1 MRKIAGLAIVVFL
14 VMAGTRLDAGTITFD
29 EFRAGNNNVPI
40 TALYSYLGVTFIATN
55 SGIWEGLSQGDPG
68 NWGLEGTNGPQFLG
82 FNGNHGYAEN
92 VAFSSPVSFVSLDF
106 SRSNGSVDGRI
117 ALSAYDGATLL
128 GSTFVVLGNINSWST
143 LSLSFPDI
151 TRIAWGGT
159 GSGYHPYGVDNFQFT
174 QAARQEAF
182 AATSTTPEPA
192 SLVLLLTGA
201 IGIVGG
207 WFKLRR

>member
-1 MRKIAGLAIVVFL
+1 MRKIAGLAIVVFF

-29 EFRAGNNNVPI
+29 EFPAGDNNVAI
-40 TALYSYLGVTFIATN
+40 TTLYSYLGVTFIGTN

-82 FNGNHGYAEN
+82 FNNVNGGNGYSEN

-106 SRSNGSVDGRI
+106 SRANGSVNDKI
-117 ALSAYDGATLL
+117 ELAAYDGATLL
-128 GSTFVVLGNINSWST
+128 GSTSVVLGNIDSWST

-159 GSGYHPYGVDNFQFT
+159 GSGFHPYGVDNFQFT
-174 QAARQEAF
+174 PDP
-182 AATSTTPEPA
+182 TPEPT

-201 IGIVGG
+201 ICIVGG
-207 WFKLRR
+207 RFKLRR